1 MNTDINKQIILKEW
15 LAHILNNDGYFCMED
30 TFIQYMSAE
39 ITPKLKKLVNALEE
53 VGIHI
58 EEVNRYAS
66 TKKAITLTVTDIS
79 IPNIIKP
86 LWDVYMAWNMA
97 NKNRYTQ
104 TEYLYIGKLY
114 DKIHSYLG
122 NIFPGLAFILPGQIF
137 DHRIILGTVSCNINI
152 YNNLIDKLNNINKQL
167 GNKLTIHLNTTGP
180 GTVSPKL
187 YISLYKK
194 DILYIYTCLSLLG
207 I

>member
-1 MNTDINKQIILKEW
+1 MTTYIDKQIILKVW
-15 LAHILNNDGYFCMED
+15 LAHLLNNDGYYCMED
-30 TFIQYMSAE
+30 TFVQYMSVE
-39 ITPKLKKLVNALEE
+39 ITPNVKKLVDALEE

-58 EEVNRYAS
+58 EEISRYAS
-66 TKKAITLTVTDIS
+66 NKKAITLAVTDVS
-79 IPNIIKP
+79 IPDITKP
-86 LWDVYMAWNMA
+86 LWDVYMAWNTT

-114 DKIHSYLG
+114 DKIHSYLY

-137 DHRIILGTVSCNINI
+137 EHRIILGTVSCNINI
-152 YNNLIDKLNNINKQL
+152 YNNLIDKLNTINKQL

-180 GTVSPKL
+180 GTISPKL
-187 YISLYKK
+187 YISLYKE
-194 DILYIYTCLSLLG
+194 DILYIYTCLSLFN